1 MLSKTFLLSV
11 LAVLTLGL
19 VVRDSP
25 AGVIVPKVTA
35 HKRLAPTTY
44 NGGSKGP
51 LPDAGGSAPPPE
63 EQLLAQQTYYLIH
76 LGIGNKDQQRDIM
89 LDTGSLDFWIGEG
102 QLTDQLIWKKTQGN
116 LDITYGDL
124 LTVHAPYGQSD
135 IILDLG
141 ITVKDVTWALADG
154 SSDGVVGIGKTTG
167 EATDQGTT
175 YPNFVDSLK
184 QQGFIKTNGYLY
196 YFDEE
201 DQGPGSIIF
210 GGYDKA
216 KVEGGNLVWVEQGP
230 DTYHDLVY
238 LSKLTNTDSS
248 EVLGKTEVILD
259 TGTTFTYIKQADYDV
274 IVKQYEGFHTDVLG
288 QKVVDCKQDS
298 SKKIKFTFGEATI
311 EASLQD
317 LTVQAYNVAGD
328 KLDYCVPAFMVD
340 PRISYIFGDSFLKN
354 AYIAVNHDA
363 GKVGFGIP
371 KKFSSKEIVAF

>member
-1 MLSKTFLLSV
+1 M
-11 LAVLTLGL
+11 
-19 VVRDSP
+19 R
-25 AGVIVPKVTA
+25 
-35 HKRLAPTTY
+35 R
-44 NGGSKGP
+44 
-51 LPDAGGSAPPPE
+51 
-63 EQLLAQQTYYLIH
+63 
-76 LGIGNKDQQRDIM
+76 
-89 LDTGSLDFWIGEG
+89 
-102 QLTDQLIWKKTQGN
+102 
-116 LDITYGDL
+116 
-124 LTVHAPYGQSD
+124 
-135 IILDLG
+135 
-141 ITVKDVTWALADG
+141 
-154 SSDGVVGIGKTTG
+154 
-167 EATDQGTT
+167 
-175 YPNFVDSLK
+175 
-184 QQGFIKTNGYLY
+184 IKA
-196 YFDEE
+196 
-201 DQGPGSIIF
+201 QGPGSIIF

-238 LSKLTNTDSS
+238 LSKLTNTDGS

-288 QKVVDCKQDS
+288 QKVVACKQDS

-371 KKFSSKEIVAF
+371 KKSSSKEIVAF

>member
-35 HKRLAPTTY
+35 HQRLAPTTY
-44 NGGSKGP
+44 NGGGKGP
-51 LPDAGGSAPPPE
+51 LPDAGGSAPPE

-201 DQGPGSIIF
+201 DQGSRP
-210 GGYDKA
+210 
-216 KVEGGNLVWVEQGP
+216 
-230 DTYHDLVY
+230 
-238 LSKLTNTDSS
+238 
-248 EVLGKTEVILD
+248 
-259 TGTTFTYIKQADYDV
+259 
-274 IVKQYEGFHTDVLG
+274 GFHNFWRL
-288 QKVVDCKQDS
+288 
-298 SKKIKFTFGEATI
+298 
-311 EASLQD
+311 
-317 LTVQAYNVAGD
+317 
-328 KLDYCVPAFMVD
+328 
-340 PRISYIFGDSFLKN
+340 
-354 AYIAVNHDA
+354 
-363 GKVGFGIP
+363 
-371 KKFSSKEIVAF
+371 